1 MHARNN
7 GDQEID
13 ANRLLSWPFIN
24 TMNFNMN
31 INTMTTT
38 PTAPILTG
46 SRTSYIRGSLAVFCL
61 LWPLAP
67 YTCSLVG
74 VCCIVWLGSRGR
86 REENDDDDDDDDAEG
101 VADEAP
107 VPVLDAQP
115 VQVLPKGW
123 TEHRDAESG
132 KTYFASPTGKTQWN
146 APCVETRVAPDGQR
160 YSHQEF
166 LDFFGRETQE
176 WCHARVGSKGSS
188 KVSTGS
194 RKCLDGLGDWRT
206 DPPPCYYST
215 MGGVL
220 AAHARHNTVILIDVA
235 NAPSGLRMILGDAQ
249 VKSKMAAGQLKVEC
263 FVRCDTTCG
272 NVRVQLC
279 EVKQLAQEQLALGN
293 ANVKVVSCSI
303 AQSGPEAD
311 DKALVDAA
319 EQLLAQDDAPFVVV
333 LSADRFRHALDT
345 QRGVLDAIRDGQ
357 RGVQVRPLGKRYHKS
372 FETVSPVRDDE
383 SHVAIKTGGLKK
395 DRGKSKGGKGGAV
408 GGCKAIPVFGW
419 FEHVDRASGRVYF
432 HNAASGAVQWDRP
445 TE

>member
-1 MHARNN
+1 
-7 GDQEID
+7 
-13 ANRLLSWPFIN
+13 
-24 TMNFNMN
+24 MNFNMN

-38 PTAPILTG
+38 PTAPIL
-46 SRTSYIRGSLAVFCL
+46 TSYIRGSLAVFCL

-74 VCCIVWLGSRGR
+74 VCCIVWLGSRER
-86 REENDDDDDDDDAEG
+86 RDKDENENDDDDDDDDDADG

-123 TEHRDAESG
+123 TEYRDADSG

-146 APCVETRVAPDGQR
+146 APCEAKPESAVKPEGAAPIRVYKDTPRNRTLGRVGTAKTRLCCRWEQAKLADGQSCSYR
-160 YSHQEF
+160 GCTFAHGPSE
-166 LDFFGRETQE
+166 LRRRRG
-176 WCHARVGSKGSS
+176 GIG
-188 KVSTGS
+188 G
-194 RKCLDGLGDWRT
+194 
-206 DPPPCYYST
+206 PCYYNT
-215 MGGVL
+215 MGCVL
-220 AAHARHNTVILIDVA
+220 VAANARHNTVILIDVA
-235 NAPSGLRMILGDAQ
+235 NAPSGLRTILGDVQ
-249 VKSKMAAGQLKVEC
+249 VLCKMAAGQLKVHC
-263 FVRCDTTCG
+263 FVRCDSACS

-319 EQLLAQDDAPFVVV
+319 EHLLAQNDAPFVVV

-345 QRGVLDAIRDGQ
+345 QRGVLEAIRDGQ
-357 RGVQVRPLGKRYHKS
+357 RGVQVKWFRKS
-372 FETVSPVRDDE
+372 FETVGPVRDDE

-395 DRGKSKGGKGGAV
+395 DRGKSKGGKGGGV
-408 GGCKAIPVFGW
+408 SDCKAIPVGHSSLPRLQVGW
-419 FEHVDRASGRVYF
+419 FEHVDRESGRVYYY
-432 HNAASGAVQWDRP
+432 HAGSGAVQWDRP